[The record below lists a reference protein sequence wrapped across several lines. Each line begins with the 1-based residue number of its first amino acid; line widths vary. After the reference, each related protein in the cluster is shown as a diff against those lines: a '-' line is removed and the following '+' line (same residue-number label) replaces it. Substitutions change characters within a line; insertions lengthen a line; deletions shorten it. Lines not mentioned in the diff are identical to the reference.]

1 MHFSAQNTL
10 FRGQNTEKNSLDPP
24 FTTATHKESKVQ
36 IFTRLVEGVPNINYI
51 IYTRAYITYRQ
62 TKFAS

>member
-10 FRGQNTEKNSLDPP
+10 FRGQNTEKTALPP
-24 FTTATHKESKVQ
+24 LTIATHKESKVQ
-36 IFTRLVEGVPNINYI
+36 IFTRLVEGVPNSNYI